1 MSMLLREREDGKVQ
15 GRHRDRLAV
24 VYVRQSSRQQVLDHG
39 ESTRLQY
46 GLVGRAVAMGWP
58 ASRVMVIDEDLGR
71 SAANAAERPGFARL
85 VTEITMGHVG
95 LVLGLEMSRLA
106 RAGHDW
112 HQLVELCSLSGVLLA
127 DVDGVYDPNW
137 YNDRLLLGL
146 KGTMTEVELHL
157 IKQRMAS
164 GRLAKAARG
173 ELAVPLP
180 AGYVR
185 RPSGEV
191 GLDPDEQVQA
201 VVRLVFDL
209 FEQLGT
215 VHAVLR
221 FLVEHR
227 VQIGMRERSGP
238 GKGELV
244 WRAPHQQGLINMLRN
259 PAYAGI
265 YAYGRSRTEA
275 ARHLPGR
282 EHSGRVRGLDAEQW
296 LVRIE
301 GALPAYIT
309 VERYERNLAR
319 MAANRARAES
329 VGAPRQG
336 PGLLAGLVVCG
347 ICGQRMQITYE
358 SNRHGRIHRYCCQ
371 RRHHTYG
378 QPRCQQM
385 AGRFLDD
392 HVVAQVLGALAP
404 AALEVSVRAAEQ
416 IEAHRQQ
423 VERIWRQRLERA
435 EFACD
440 RARRQYQLAEPE
452 NRLVVR
458 QLEHE
463 WEQALAAQRQLI
475 EDYERFSLERPR
487 RLSAAELAAIR
498 ALADDIPAL
507 WSAPTTTAA
516 DRKKLVRAVV
526 ERVQVTAEGAG
537 ENVHAVV
544 TWAGG
549 HQTHADL
556 IRPVARIDQL
566 SYYPALTARIEVLV
580 AEGLGNAA
588 IADRLAADGFRTPHL
603 HERFHVGE
611 IQHLIRRLGL
621 RPGLDYDR
629 STDQGGLG
637 PDQWWL
643 ATLAREIGM
652 PTATLSS
659 WLRRGWVTG
668 WQDTRPPYRWIVT
681 ADRAE
686 VERLRA
692 LHQRP
697 AGYHNRRRW
706 TDNDPADRR
715 TDEHQGA
722 QGS

>member
-1 MSMLLREREDGKVQ
+1 MAMLLREREDGKIQ

-46 GLVGRAVAMGWP
+46 GLVERAVALGWP
-58 ASRVMVIDEDLGR
+58 SSRVMLIDEDLGR

-85 VTEITMGHVG
+85 VAEITMGHVG
-95 LVLGLEMSRLA
+95 LVLGLDMSRLA

-112 HQLVELCSLSGVLLA
+112 HQLVELCSLSGALLA
-127 DVDGVYDPNW
+127 DSDGVYDPNW

-164 GRLAKAARG
+164 GRLAKAGRG
-173 ELAVPLP
+173 ELVVPLP

-191 GLDPDEQVQA
+191 GLDPDEQVRA

-244 WRAPHQQGLINMLRN
+244 WRAPHQQGLVNMLRN

-265 YAYGRSRTEA
+265 YAYGRSRSDP
-275 ARHLPGR
+275 ARRLPGR
-282 EHSGRVRGLDAEQW
+282 EHSGRLRGLDCGQW

-301 GALPAYIT
+301 GALPAYIS
-309 VERYERNLAR
+309 VEQYERNLAR

-329 VGAPRQG
+329 LGAPREG
-336 PGLLAGLVVCG
+336 SALLAGLVFCG
-347 ICGQRMQITYE
+347 ICGQRMQVAYE
-358 SNRHGRIHRYCCQ
+358 AGGGIHRYSCQ

-378 QPRCQQM
+378 EPRCQQM
-385 AGRFLDD
+385 AGRFLDG
-392 HVVAQVLGALAP
+392 HVACQVLGALAP

-416 IEAHRQQ
+416 IEASRAQ
-423 VERIWRQRLERA
+423 VDRIWQQRLERA
-435 EFACD
+435 EFTCD

-458 QLEHE
+458 QLELE
-463 WEQALAAQRQLI
+463 WEETLAARQQLA
-475 EDYERFSLERPR
+475 EDFERHSRERPT
-487 RLSAAELAAIR
+487 RLSTAELAAIR
-498 ALADDIPAL
+498 LLADDIPAL
-507 WSAPTTTAA
+507 WSAPTTTTA

-526 ERVQVTAEGAG
+526 ERVTVTAAGAS
-537 ENVHAVV
+537 ENVHATIV
-544 TWAGG
+544 WAGG

-556 IRPVARIDQL
+556 VRPVARIDQL
-566 SYYPALTARIEVLV
+566 SYYPALTERVRVLV
-580 AEGLGNAA
+580 GEGLGNTA
-588 IADRLAADGFRTPHL
+588 IAERLASEGFRTPHL

-611 IQHLIRRLGL
+611 IQHLVRRLGL
-621 RPGLDYDR
+621 RPGLDHDR
-629 STDQGGLG
+629 DTDQGRLG
-637 PDQWWL
+637 RDQWWL
-643 ATLAREIGM
+643 AALAREIGM
-652 PTATLSS
+652 PAATLFN
-659 WLRRGWVTG
+659 WLRRGWITG
-668 WQDTRPPYRWIVT
+668 RQDSRPPYRWIIT

-686 VERLRA
+686 VERLRS
-692 LHQRP
+692 LHRLP

-706 TDNDPADRR
+706 IEDEPTDDRPG
-715 TDEHQGA
+715 EQQGERDL
-722 QGS
+722 

>member
-1 MSMLLREREDGKVQ
+1 M
-15 GRHRDRLAV
+15 
-24 VYVRQSSRQQVLDHG
+24 
-39 ESTRLQY
+39 
-46 GLVGRAVAMGWP
+46 
-58 ASRVMVIDEDLGR
+58 
-71 SAANAAERPGFARL
+71 
-85 VTEITMGHVG
+85 
-95 LVLGLEMSRLA
+95 
-106 RAGHDW
+106 
-112 HQLVELCSLSGVLLA
+112 
-127 DVDGVYDPNW
+127 
-137 YNDRLLLGL
+137 
-146 KGTMTEVELHL
+146 
-157 IKQRMAS
+157 
-164 GRLAKAARG
+164 
-173 ELAVPLP
+173 
-180 AGYVR
+180 
-185 RPSGEV
+185 
-191 GLDPDEQVQA
+191 
-201 VVRLVFDL
+201 
-209 FEQLGT
+209 
-215 VHAVLR
+215 
-221 FLVEHR
+221 
-227 VQIGMRERSGP
+227 
-238 GKGELV
+238 
-244 WRAPHQQGLINMLRN
+244 
-259 PAYAGI
+259 
-265 YAYGRSRTEA
+265 
-275 ARHLPGR
+275 
-282 EHSGRVRGLDAEQW
+282 RGLDAGQW

-358 SNRHGRIHRYCCQ
+358 SNRHGLIHRYCCQ

-378 QPRCQQM
+378 QPCCQQM

-416 IEAHRQQ
+416 IEAHRRQ

-463 WEQALAAQRQLI
+463 WEQALTAQRQLV
-475 EDYERFSLERPR
+475 EDYERFSVERPR

-507 WSAPTTTAA
+507 WSAPTTSAA

-526 ERVQVTAEGAG
+526 ERVQVIADGAC

-566 SYYPALTARIEVLV
+566 SYYPELTARIEVLV

-588 IADRLAADGFRTPHL
+588 IADRLAADGFHTPHL
-603 HERFHVGE
+603 NERFHVGE

-629 STDQGGLG
+629 STGQGGLG

-652 PTATLSS
+652 PTATLSG
-659 WLRRGWVTG
+659 WLRRGWITG

-686 VERLRA
+686 VERLRV

-706 TDNDPADRR
+706 SDNDPADRR
-715 TDEHQGA
+715 TGEYQGA